1 MLEMNEVMCQQT
13 KLVPRCVQL
22 ESCIFFPGCDVL
34 MGMSLCSVTACT
46 HLNDVDVIPS
56 GHPAPRTINFPNT
69 KELLVAWSKIL
80 MMPQGA

>member
-56 GHPAPRTINFPNT
+56 GYPAPRTTNSTIYKGFT
-69 KELLVAWSKIL
+69 VASSKIL
-80 MMPQGA
+80 MML